1 MKTMDAIKTIEPIAH
16 ICTDLDGKFGVP
28 RQSGV
33 VSSLS
38 GRIIF
43 EPKYRTLEAFR
54 GLEDFS
60 HIWVIWEFS
69 GVKRSQNDAFSPTVR
84 PPRLGGNKRMGVFA
98 TRSPFRPNNL
108 GLSVLK
114 LERIELS
121 EKDGPVLCVSGVD
134 MMSGTPIYDIKP
146 YLPYAD
152 SHPEALGGFT
162 DELDDLKL
170 EVKFPQSLLSV
181 FPSEKHEEITA
192 LLSHDPRPQYQNDT
206 DRVYAVTYLG
216 RDIKF
221 KIEGKVLTVTAVD
234 EIVDKI

>member
-1 MKTMDAIKTIEPIAH
+1 MKVMKAMKTLEPIAH
-16 ICTDLDGKFGVP
+16 IYTDLDGKFGVP

-33 VSSLS
+33 VQFLS

-54 GLEDFS
+54 GLEAFS
-60 HIWVIWEFS
+60 HIWAIWEFS
-69 GVKRSQNDAFSPTVR
+69 DVNCSQDGAFSPTVR

-114 LERIELS
+114 LERIEFS
-121 EKDGPVLCVSGVD
+121 EKDGPVLFVSGVD

-152 SHPEALGGFT
+152 SRPEALGGFT
-162 DELDDLKL
+162 DELDDLSL
-170 EVKFPQSLLSV
+170 DVEFPKSLLSV
-181 FPSEKHEEITA
+181 FPSEKHEEITE
-192 LLSHDPRPQYQNDT
+192 LLSHDPRPQYQNDA
-206 DRVYAVTYLG
+206 DRIYAITYLG

-221 KIEGKVLTVTAVD
+221 KIEGKVLTVTAID
-234 EIVDKI
+234 DI